1 MGKSNVLD
9 ALLFALTQDVSLR
22 SRNWGELRTRSQ
34 RGPCAVALRI
44 QPPASSETIS
54 IVAHVKDDATRLLKL
69 NDKQA
74 TVSQVRT
81 ALRQARLEAE
91 DTPAAGR
98 HSGSLRQRRQ
108 LRAAGGG
115 GVPAVVAGLEAPVSA
130 RPSRRGR
137 PWAAARPRCARA
149 PRGALLLRAEIAR
162 ARDLGLERRAERKEN
177 SWRAGRS
184 THPEGAGCPPWCLL
198 RSSRDAL
205 HRSARQ

>member
-1 MGKSNVLD
+1 MVGAQVGANGVGKSNVLD

-44 QPPASSETIS
+44 QPPASGETMS

-74 TVSQVRT
+74 TVSQVRA

-98 HSGSLRQRRQ
+98 QKSPPP
-108 LRAAGGG
+108 RAW
-115 GVPAVVAGLEAPVSA
+115 PASMGPTASSAGL
-130 RPSRRGR
+130 R
-137 PWAAARPRCARA
+137 WRA
-149 PRGALLLRAEIAR
+149 PATRQG
-162 ARDLGLERRAERKEN
+162 
-177 SWRAGRS
+177 
-184 THPEGAGCPPWCLL
+184 
-198 RSSRDAL
+198 SR
-205 HRSARQ
+205 

>member
-1 MGKSNVLD
+1 MPITDVRMQNFRSFSDETTLQFKRGLNVLVSRALSTPPPAQCWPAERMVGAQVGANGVGKSNVLD

-44 QPPASSETIS
+44 QPPASGETMS

-74 TVSQVRT
+74 TVSQVRA

-98 HSGSLRQRRQ
+98 QKSPPPRAWPASMGPTAGS
-108 LRAAGGG
+108 
-115 GVPAVVAGLEAPVSA
+115 AGL
-130 RPSRRGR
+130 R
-137 PWAAARPRCARA
+137 WRA
-149 PRGALLLRAEIAR
+149 PATRQG
-162 ARDLGLERRAERKEN
+162 
-177 SWRAGRS
+177 
-184 THPEGAGCPPWCLL
+184 
-198 RSSRDAL
+198 SR
-205 HRSARQ
+205 

>member
-74 TVSQVRT
+74 TVSQVGT

-98 HSGSLRQRRQ
+98 QKSPPPW
-108 LRAAGGG
+108 
-115 GVPAVVAGLEAPVSA
+115 PASIGPTASSAGL
-130 RPSRRGR
+130 RWR
-137 PWAAARPRCARA
+137 ARA
-149 PRGALLLRAEIAR
+149 TRQG
-162 ARDLGLERRAERKEN
+162 
-177 SWRAGRS
+177 
-184 THPEGAGCPPWCLL
+184 
-198 RSSRDAL
+198 SR
-205 HRSARQ
+205 

>member
-44 QPPASSETIS
+44 QPPASGETMS

-74 TVSQVRT
+74 TVSQVRA

-98 HSGSLRQRRQ
+98 QKSPPPRVASKHGPHCQLGGPALAGSCNPTGQPLNAW
-108 LRAAGGG
+108 LRAA
-115 GVPAVVAGLEAPVSA
+115 
-130 RPSRRGR
+130 
-137 PWAAARPRCARA
+137 AAM
-149 PRGALLLRAEIAR
+149 
-162 ARDLGLERRAERKEN
+162 
-177 SWRAGRS
+177 
-184 THPEGAGCPPWCLL
+184 
-198 RSSRDAL
+198 
-205 HRSARQ
+205 

>member
-44 QPPASSETIS
+44 QPPASGETIS

-74 TVSQVRT
+74 TVSQVRA

-91 DTPAAGR
+91 DTPAAGQQKSPPPR
-98 HSGSLRQRRQ
+98 VASKHGPHCQLGGPALAGSCSRVGKPLNAW
-108 LRAAGGG
+108 LRAA
-115 GVPAVVAGLEAPVSA
+115 
-130 RPSRRGR
+130 
-137 PWAAARPRCARA
+137 AAM
-149 PRGALLLRAEIAR
+149 
-162 ARDLGLERRAERKEN
+162 
-177 SWRAGRS
+177 
-184 THPEGAGCPPWCLL
+184 
-198 RSSRDAL
+198 
-205 HRSARQ
+205 

>member
-44 QPPASSETIS
+44 QPPASGETMS

-74 TVSQVRT
+74 TVSQVRA

-98 HSGSLRQRRQ
+98 QKSPPPRVASKHGPHCQLGGPALAGSCSPEGQPLIAW
-108 LRAAGGG
+108 LRAA
-115 GVPAVVAGLEAPVSA
+115 
-130 RPSRRGR
+130 
-137 PWAAARPRCARA
+137 AAM
-149 PRGALLLRAEIAR
+149 
-162 ARDLGLERRAERKEN
+162 
-177 SWRAGRS
+177 
-184 THPEGAGCPPWCLL
+184 
-198 RSSRDAL
+198 
-205 HRSARQ
+205 

>member
-44 QPPASSETIS
+44 QPPASGETMS

-74 TVSQVRT
+74 TVSQVRA

-91 DTPAAGR
+91 DTPAAGGKSR
-98 HSGSLRQRRQ
+98 PLRALASKHGPHCQLGGPALAGSCNPAGQPLNAW
-108 LRAAGGG
+108 LRAA
-115 GVPAVVAGLEAPVSA
+115 
-130 RPSRRGR
+130 
-137 PWAAARPRCARA
+137 AAM
-149 PRGALLLRAEIAR
+149 
-162 ARDLGLERRAERKEN
+162 
-177 SWRAGRS
+177 
-184 THPEGAGCPPWCLL
+184 
-198 RSSRDAL
+198 
-205 HRSARQ
+205 